1 MRQAVSPD
9 TKGETNAVQLKVQVE
24 EAGLQGQPAEAVMGS
39 GWGRVGASKG
49 REMVGYQ
56 WRCRELRCAWRE
68 GVGAAG
74 LWQG

>member
-1 MRQAVSPD
+1 MQSTAEGPGGGSRLA
-9 TKGETNAVQLKVQVE
+9 
-24 EAGLQGQPAEAVMGS
+24 GQPAEAVMGR
-39 GWGRVGASKG
+39 GWGRLGAPKG
-49 REMVGYQ
+49 REMVGGQ